1 MTLTG
6 YALPD
11 ASTIF
16 RRVMENGIA
25 VLIYENPAVESVML
39 YGSLRAGSMYEPI
52 SHSGLASMT
61 GAALMRGTRS
71 KDFDAI
77 HSTLE
82 DIGAEFD
89 YGSGKY
95 RLSFSGR
102 SLAEDLRVLVDVLA
116 DTVRNPIFPEAEIE
130 EERSKRITELKYAE
144 QNTRYVAARAFR
156 EALYPEGHPYYYST
170 YGSLESLPTLTR
182 SDLEG
187 FHAAQYGP
195 DEMIIVVVGAVKAEP
210 TYRMIED
217 TLSGWSNPR
226 QAAKPDTGQVASPQH
241 LIRVHVPIPGKTQS
255 DIVIG
260 TIGPSRYDAA
270 YRAATLANSILGEF
284 GMMGRIGNT
293 IREKLGLAYYAYSRL
308 EAGEGPGAWHIT
320 AGVAPE
326 NVELAIE
333 KTREEISR
341 MLNEPVS
348 EADLSDN
355 QSYFTGRLPL
365 RLESNG
371 GIANTLHS
379 MERYRLGLDY
389 LSNYRED
396 VYRITQADIQQV
408 IQRYLSADHLVI
420 ATAGP
425 R

>member
-1 MTLTG
+1 MTLSG

-11 ASTIF
+11 SRTIF

-25 VLIYENPAVESVML
+25 VLIYENPVVESVML
-39 YGSLRAGSMYEPI
+39 YGSLRAGSMYEPLALN
-52 SHSGLASMT
+52 GLASMT
-61 GAALMRGTRS
+61 GAALMRGTQSR
-71 KDFDAI
+71 DFDAI

-102 SLAEDLRVLVDVLA
+102 SLAEDLHVLVDILA
-116 DTVRNPIFPEAEIE
+116 DTVRNPIFPESEIE

-156 EALYPEGHPYYYST
+156 EALYPQGHPYYYST
-170 YGSLESLPTLTR
+170 YGSLESLPKLTR
-182 SDLEG
+182 TDLEA
-187 FHAAQYGP
+187 FHAKQFGP
-195 DEMIIVVVGAVKAEP
+195 DEMIIVIVGAVKAEP
-210 TYRMIED
+210 TYRMIEE
-217 TLSGWSNPR
+217 TLGGWRNPQ
-226 QAAKPDTGQVASPQH
+226 QAAKPDAGTLEMPHDLLRIHA
-241 LIRVHVPIPGKTQS
+241 PIPGKTQS
-255 DIVIG
+255 DIVVG
-260 TIGPSRYDAA
+260 TIGPSRYDPD

-308 EAGEGPGAWHIT
+308 EAGEGPGAWHVT

-333 KTREEISR
+333 KTREEITR
-341 MLNEPVS
+341 MVDEMVS
-348 EADLSDN
+348 EDDLADN

-371 GIANTLHS
+371 GIASTLHS
-379 MERYRLGLDY
+379 MERYGLGLDY
-389 LSNYRED
+389 LVNYREG
-396 VYRITQADIQQV
+396 VYRITRADLQRV
-408 IQRYLSADHLVI
+408 ARRYLSADHLVI
-420 ATAGP
+420 ASAGP
-425 R
+425 K